1 MEQPFPPVRLHTLL
15 AVLASIAILV
25 ALVLIISPLAI
36 SFAPY
41 AAQQARLNYLWST
54 PPLMVILAGLAYWY
68 MAPIARL
75 RQTLRQGK
83 EPPTELIYRAR
94 RAAFNTPT
102 YLFVAQIGATLLAT
116 LLSDIIGSLLIP
128 GYELTLYFSK
138 SLLII
143 AVAVCTGLLL
153 ALVARWRLR
162 SVLAITN
169 RLIPASRLPSKEGHR
184 FSIRTRLLG
193 VILAL
198 TVVACYL
205 PSILG
210 LNLVYRA
217 VQDAA
222 RQRQQAWVEN
232 TIQDVAPLLGNE
244 ALVRYVEEAV
254 LPDGG
259 QAFIKDG
266 QGNYVTRRPAPPSP
280 SPDLYEQVE
289 PLAMNRP
296 GRDWYLGVAY
306 EFRAGSDPLVQRTAL
321 LLLLFDVAILV
332 LTLPFALAVAADIT
346 DDLHQV
352 TERMLEVAWRGEVGE
367 SLPVLSLDEVGDL
380 VRAFNDVQGRVQ
392 SQQRTLRQEHWRLMA
407 LQAISSRI
415 SAIFD
420 PGQLLDELTKSA
432 KTIFGYY
439 NTLILLADEGE
450 QELYVA
456 SSGRGILKEIE
467 KRRFSIESEKS
478 LSQVVSTGEAM
489 LIPDLS
495 EGDFDIASSSEVR
508 SVIVAPMFVRGK
520 LVGIFEAESD
530 QPATFEKQD
539 LQLMTSLAN
548 QAGAMIEATRLLR
561 QSRAHASALG
571 RWARNL
577 MLINR
582 VATILATSLDAHEIL
597 GMAVQH
603 LVELIGVDYGS
614 ALILEQDRLHGLII
628 AERPESRLTDF
639 RLQLP
644 HMPEAW
650 QVLEAG
656 KVYQAQVVDH
666 RELLETLR
674 AQHQL
679 IDFQSLLL
687 VPLIARDEMIG
698 ILLLVAL
705 EQPRTFTEEEKDI
718 CQTVASQAA
727 VAVANARLLQDIQQ
741 QQRALMRKSQEL
753 TAESSKL
760 DAILNN
766 VADGLVATDADGH
779 IILSNPA
786 FHQMTGLPSTYP
798 LRNRLLAE
806 CFPSIALQKL
816 TAQALESP
824 GQAFTE
830 NLELDNGRVLK
841 ASISTLRLP
850 SPENERAEPSLGVIT
865 VLRDIT
871 REVELDR
878 AKTDFITAVSHEL
891 RTPLTSVLGFASL
904 IRRELRRRVVPHL
917 DADETPHRA
926 AERIQDNLT
935 IIEQES
941 LRITRLIDDML
952 DIAKMEA
959 GRMEWRLGQTD
970 LAQVIG
976 QAVAATTA
984 LAEEKNLP
992 IETHLPPDGLPAVWA
1007 DRDRLVQVM
1016 TNLLGNAIK
1025 FTERGKIE
1033 VRGWMLKVEGE
1044 VFQRTG
1050 PVPPLFESS
1059 VSARGL
1065 LAKPGLPTGEWIVVS
1080 VTDTGIGFHPE
1091 DAAYVFEK
1099 YRQVGGTA
1107 TSPIKGTGLGL
1118 SISKEIIEHHN
1129 GHIWAE
1135 SEYGKGSTF
1144 SFALPV
1150 RPSA

>member
-1 MEQPFPPVRLHTLL
+1 
-15 AVLASIAILV
+15 
-25 ALVLIISPLAI
+25 
-36 SFAPY
+36 
-41 AAQQARLNYLWST
+41 
-54 PPLMVILAGLAYWY
+54 
-68 MAPIARL
+68 
-75 RQTLRQGK
+75 
-83 EPPTELIYRAR
+83 
-94 RAAFNTPT
+94 
-102 YLFVAQIGATLLAT
+102 
-116 LLSDIIGSLLIP
+116 
-128 GYELTLYFSK
+128 
-138 SLLII
+138 
-143 AVAVCTGLLL
+143 
-153 ALVARWRLR
+153 
-162 SVLAITN
+162 
-169 RLIPASRLPSKEGHR
+169 
-184 FSIRTRLLG
+184 
-193 VILAL
+193 
-198 TVVACYL
+198 
-205 PSILG
+205 
-210 LNLVYRA
+210 
-217 VQDAA
+217 
-222 RQRQQAWVEN
+222 
-232 TIQDVAPLLGNE
+232 
-244 ALVRYVEEAV
+244 
-254 LPDGG
+254 
-259 QAFIKDG
+259 
-266 QGNYVTRRPAPPSP
+266 
-280 SPDLYEQVE
+280 
-289 PLAMNRP
+289 
-296 GRDWYLGVAY
+296 
-306 EFRAGSDPLVQRTAL
+306 
-321 LLLLFDVAILV
+321 
-332 LTLPFALAVAADIT
+332 
-346 DDLHQV
+346 
-352 TERMLEVAWRGEVGE
+352 
-367 SLPVLSLDEVGDL
+367 
-380 VRAFNDVQGRVQ
+380 
-392 SQQRTLRQEHWRLMA
+392 
-407 LQAISSRI
+407 
-415 SAIFD
+415 
-420 PGQLLDELTKSA
+420 
-432 KTIFGYY
+432 
-439 NTLILLADEGE
+439 
-450 QELYVA
+450 
-456 SSGRGILKEIE
+456 
-467 KRRFSIESEKS
+467 
-478 LSQVVSTGEAM
+478 
-489 LIPDLS
+489 
-495 EGDFDIASSSEVR
+495 
-508 SVIVAPMFVRGK
+508 
-520 LVGIFEAESD
+520 
-530 QPATFEKQD
+530 
-539 LQLMTSLAN
+539 
-548 QAGAMIEATRLLR
+548 
-561 QSRAHASALG
+561 
-571 RWARNL
+571 
-577 MLINR
+577 
-582 VATILATSLDAHEIL
+582 
-597 GMAVQH
+597 
-603 LVELIGVDYGS
+603 
-614 ALILEQDRLHGLII
+614 
-628 AERPESRLTDF
+628 
-639 RLQLP
+639 
-644 HMPEAW
+644 
-650 QVLEAG
+650 
-656 KVYQAQVVDH
+656 
-666 RELLETLR
+666 
-674 AQHQL
+674 
-679 IDFQSLLL
+679 
-687 VPLIARDEMIG
+687 
-698 ILLLVAL
+698 
-705 EQPRTFTEEEKDI
+705 
-718 CQTVASQAA
+718 
-727 VAVANARLLQDIQQ
+727 
-741 QQRALMRKSQEL
+741 
-753 TAESSKL
+753 
-760 DAILNN
+760 
-766 VADGLVATDADGH
+766 
-779 IILSNPA
+779 
-786 FHQMTGLPSTYP
+786 
-798 LRNRLLAE
+798 LAE